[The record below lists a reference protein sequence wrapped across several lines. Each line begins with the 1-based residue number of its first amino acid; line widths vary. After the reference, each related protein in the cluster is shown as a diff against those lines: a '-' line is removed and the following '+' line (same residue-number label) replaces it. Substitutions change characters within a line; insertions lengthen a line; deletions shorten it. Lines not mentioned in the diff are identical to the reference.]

1 MEKNQEDRLEP
12 EIEVIHDP
20 EDYPSSSGYTRIPR
34 PKSSKK
40 WMLIPMILAGV
51 VLLTV
56 GLWVILSSG
65 FISLQKPSETPEFK
79 ALQTEVQKLRAETAP
94 VKQEIQ
100 TLQEGQK
107 ALQEQTTALKNQ
119 ITVLAQKAENVMK
132 KKPASKV
139 ISYKTHQGDTV
150 GLVAK
155 KFHVQPEEI
164 RRWNR
169 LPSKSRLQPSQRIII
184 YSPVP

>member
-1 MEKNQEDRLEP
+1 MEKIQEDRLEP

-40 WMLIPMILAGV
+40 WLLIPIILAGV
-51 VLLTV
+51 VLLTG
-56 GLWVILSSG
+56 GLWMILSAG
-65 FISLQKPSETPEFK
+65 FISFQKPSETPEFK

-94 VKQEIQ
+94 VKREIQ

-107 ALQEQTTALKNQ
+107 ALQEQTTALKEQ
-119 ITVLAQKAENVMK
+119 LTVLAQKAETAMK
-132 KKPASKV
+132 KTPSSKV
-139 ISYKTHQGDTV
+139 ISYKTHQGDTI
-150 GLVAK
+150 GLIAK

-169 LPSKSRLQPSQRIII
+169 LPSKSRLQPGQNILI
-184 YSPVP
+184 YSPIP